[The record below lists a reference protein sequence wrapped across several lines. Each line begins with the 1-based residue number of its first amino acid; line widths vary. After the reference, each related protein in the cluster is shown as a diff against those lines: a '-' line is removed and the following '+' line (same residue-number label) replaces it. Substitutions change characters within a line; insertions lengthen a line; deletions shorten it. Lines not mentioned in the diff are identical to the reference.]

1 MTPTGEMDRYDPDAT
16 LQGVDPASPKG
27 YGRTGTASPDS
38 GGRGQTLHPA
48 LACTMSRN
56 DPDGARIPFARYE
69 SAGCRV
75 RSVYAICGLGLC
87 LAFVPAAFSDQPI
100 FNDMPRWKNGWGFQF
115 VREFREESDLM
126 SGGDVVATGFSE
138 EVDILHIE
146 GVYTWE
152 KSIRATAKLPLVLEA
167 IRELPD
173 GSGGKV
179 TQHDEGVGDAAF
191 ALPLKQYFNLD
202 GRSGSWT
209 FAPQVR
215 VPFAR
220 MSHKSSTA
228 RRNAGAGAGIV
239 RCATLQGVDPASPAH
254 PLETRTSAQP
264 SFARYE
270 FGGVSA
276 CGLGSETS
284 GLSGDDPYEVYDRAW
299 GTGISLGYDTE
310 THRFV
315 FATEIASWVFEGNEP
330 FQASASI
337 DVGVN
342 FWLLETSGHI
352 IWETD
357 FIYEDDGL
365 EKLLIGPHVYLKIN
379 DTVHAQV
386 MYKKEVHSRRNAF
399 DHGNGR
405 VLKLGLAFVF

>member
-1 MTPTGEMDRYDPDAT
+1 MDRYDPDAT

-27 YGRTGTASPDS
+27 YGRTGTASPAHRLD
-38 GGRGQTLHPA
+38 TL
-48 LACTMSRN
+48 TST
-56 DPDGARIPFARYE
+56 RIPFARYE
-69 SAGCRV
+69 LAGCRV

-215 VPFAR
+215 VPLA
-220 MSHKSSTA
+220 
-228 RRNAGAGAGIV
+228 
-239 RCATLQGVDPASPAH
+239 
-254 PLETRTSAQP
+254 
-264 SFARYE
+264 
-270 FGGVSA
+270 
-276 CGLGSETS
+276 
-284 GLSGDDPYEVYDRAW
+284 GDDPYEVYDRAW